1 MPRQLNA
8 RQERFILEYLKDQ
21 NASAA
26 AIRAGYSE
34 KTKGTHAVELMRNP
48 LIQERISLGMT
59 DLYAEMGV
67 NVLNLMKMQTR
78 LAFFDPIHLFDETG
92 QPLPIHQLDPD
103 IRKLLTV
110 GYNSSAKGT
119 SISVRMPNKQQAL
132 AALERR
138 YAKFMELQIKMLERY
153 AGEMMEEEEQ
163 EGVEALEHTSHAPEA
178 TDHEP
183 TVLAAVQPQA
193 VQQQAAQ
200 PEPAPPMPV
209 EEKKYPDL
217 KNDPFWMF
225 GGEKYYRPE
234 DAVNP
239 NPLFRRGA
247 KEKPDPVV
255 PQAVVAKSR
264 LAELMPAFLRREK
277 TTA

>member
-1 MPRQLNA
+1 MPRTPLRPLNP

-26 AIRAGYSE
+26 AIRAGYSA
-34 KTKGTHAVELMRNP
+34 KTKGTHAAELMRNP
-48 LIQERISLGMT
+48 LVQERISLGLT

-67 NVLNLMKMQTR
+67 NVLKLMTMQTR
-78 LAFFDPIHLFDETG
+78 MAFFDPIHLFDENG
-92 QPLPIHQLDPD
+92 DPVPIHQLDPD

-110 GYNSSAKGT
+110 GYAKSAKGM
-119 SISVRMPNKQQAL
+119 SLSVRMPNKQQAI

-153 AGEMMEEEEQ
+153 AEEMIDGEEEE
-163 EGVEALEHTSHAPEA
+163 EDTEKVEQQPAQPAQSAAL
-178 TDHEP
+178 P
-183 TVLAAVQPQA
+183 TV
-193 VQQQAAQ
+193 
-200 PEPAPPMPV
+200 AP

-255 PQAVVAKSR
+255 PEAVVAKSR
-264 LAELMPAFLRREK
+264 LADLMPAFLRK
-277 TTA
+277 PQTTAQQLP

>member
-34 KTKGTHAVELMRNP
+34 KTKGTHACELMRNP

-67 NVLNLMKMQTR
+67 NVLNLMKMQMR
-78 LAFFDPIHLFDETG
+78 MAFFDPVHLFDENG
-92 QPLPIHQLDPD
+92 HPIPIHRLDPD

-110 GYNSSAKGT
+110 HYSQSAKGT
-119 SISVRMPNKQQAL
+119 SVSVRMPNKQQAI

-153 AGEMMEEEEQ
+153 AGEMMEEEE
-163 EGVEALEHTSHAPEA
+163 EGVAEERVE
-178 TDHEP
+178 EEK
-183 TVLAAVQPQA
+183 VEE
-193 VQQQAAQ
+193 AAQ
-200 PEPAPPMPV
+200 HVPAQVAQTTLPEPAR

-255 PQAVVAKSR
+255 PESVVAKSR
-264 LAELMPAFLRREK
+264 LADLMPTFLRK
-277 TTA
+277 

>member
-1 MPRQLNA
+1 MPPTIQDQETAMPRPPLRQLNA

-26 AIRAGYSE
+26 AIRAGYSS
-34 KTKGTHAVELMRNP
+34 KTKGTHAAALMRNP
-48 LIQERISLGMT
+48 LVQERISIGMT

-67 NVLNLMKMQTR
+67 NVLNLMKMQAR
-78 LAFFDPIHLFDETG
+78 MAFFDPVHLFDDNG
-92 QPLPIHQLDPD
+92 DPIPINKLDPD

-110 GYNSSAKGT
+110 SYSTDAKGMRLQ
-119 SISVRMPNKQQAL
+119 VRLPNKQQAI

-138 YAKFMELQIKMLERY
+138 YARFMELQMKLLERY
-153 AGEMMEEEEQ
+153 AQEMMEEEEVR
-163 EGVEALEHTSHAPEA
+163 EDAESVE
-178 TDHEP
+178 HEQ
-183 TVLAAVQPQA
+183 AQA
-193 VQQQAAQ
+193 VQEKATQA
-200 PEPAPPMPV
+200 EAPPARPQ
-209 EEKKYPDL
+209 EDKKYPDL

-247 KEKPDPVV
+247 REKPDPVV
-255 PQAVVAKSR
+255 PPSAVAKSR

>member
-1 MPRQLNA
+1 MPRPQFRTLNA

-26 AIRAGYSE
+26 AIRAGYSS
-34 KTKGTHAVELMRNP
+34 KTKGTHACELLRNP
-48 LIQERISLGMT
+48 LIQERISLGLT

-78 LAFFDPIHLFDETG
+78 MAFFDPVHLFDDNG
-92 QPLPIHQLDPD
+92 DPLPIHQLDPD

-110 GYNSSAKGT
+110 GYSKNSRGT
-119 SISVRMPNKQQAL
+119 SMSVRMPNKQQAL

-138 YAKFMELQIKMLERY
+138 YAKFMELQVKMLERY
-153 AGEMMEEEEQ
+153 AEEMMEEEVDAVEESTEQ
-163 EGVEALEHTSHAPEA
+163 TEQVRA
-178 TDHEP
+178 
-183 TVLAAVQPQA
+183 VLAEAP
-193 VQQQAAQ
+193 
-200 PEPAPPMPV
+200 PAPAP

-255 PQAVVAKSR
+255 PEAVVAKSR
-264 LAELMPAFLRREK
+264 LADLMPAFLRK
-277 TTA
+277 

>member
-34 KTKGTHAVELMRNP
+34 KTKGTHACELMRNP
-48 LIQERISLGMT
+48 LIQERISVGMT

-67 NVLNLMKMQTR
+67 NVVNLMKMQTR
-78 LAFFDPIHLFDETG
+78 MAFFDPVHLFDENG
-92 QPLPIHQLDPD
+92 DPVPIHQLDPD

-110 GYNSSAKGT
+110 SYGKSAKGM
-119 SISVRMPNKQQAL
+119 SLSVRMPNKQQAI

-138 YAKFMELQIKMLERY
+138 YAKFMELQIRMLERY
-153 AGEMMEEEEQ
+153 AEEMMEEEE
-163 EGVEALEHTSHAPEA
+163 EGVEEVAQEEQAL
-178 TDHEP
+178 
-183 TVLAAVQPQA
+183 V
-193 VQQQAAQ
+193 QAAQ
-200 PEPAPPMPV
+200 ASRPEPAPV
-209 EEKKYPDL
+209 EKKYPDL

-247 KEKPDPVV
+247 KEKPDAVV
-255 PQAVVAKSR
+255 PEAVVAKSR
-264 LAELMPAFLRREK
+264 LADLMPAFLRK
-277 TTA
+277 

>member
-1 MPRQLNA
+1 MPRVLNA

-34 KTKGTHAVELMRNP
+34 KTKGTHACELLRNP
-48 LIQERISLGMT
+48 LIQERISVGLS

-78 LAFFDPIHLFDETG
+78 MAFFDPIHLFDDNG
-92 QPLPIHQLDPD
+92 DPLPIHQLDPD
-103 IRKLLTV
+103 VRKLLTV
-110 GYNSSAKGT
+110 GYSKSAKGM
-119 SISVRMPNKQQAL
+119 SLSVRMPNKQQAL

-138 YAKFMELQIKMLERY
+138 YAKFMELQVKMLERY
-153 AGEMMEEEEQ
+153 AEEMMEEEGE
-163 EGVEALEHTSHAPEA
+163 EMHEVEEVAEEA
-178 TDHEP
+178 THER
-183 TVLAAVQPQA
+183 AQG
-193 VQQQAAQ
+193 AQ
-200 PEPAPPMPV
+200 PEAPSTPV
-209 EEKKYPDL
+209 PEEKKYPDL
-217 KNDPFWMF
+217 RNDPFWMF

-247 KEKPDPVV
+247 KEKPDPV
-255 PQAVVAKSR
+255 PEAIVVKSR
-264 LAELMPAFLRREK
+264 LADLMPAFLRK
-277 TTA
+277 

>member
-34 KTKGTHAVELMRNP
+34 KTKGTHACELMRNP

-78 LAFFDPIHLFDETG
+78 MAFFDPVHLFDENG
-92 QPLPIHQLDPD
+92 HPIPIHQLDPD

-110 GYNSSAKGT
+110 SYSSNAKGT
-119 SISVRMPNKQQAL
+119 SLSVRMPNKQQAI

-153 AGEMMEEEEQ
+153 AGEMMEEEE
-163 EGVEALEHTSHAPEA
+163 EGVAEERVEEERVEEERVEEERVEEAARHVPA
-178 TDHEP
+178 
-183 TVLAAVQPQA
+183 
-193 VQQQAAQ
+193 QAAQ
-200 PEPAPPMPV
+200 ATLPEPAR

-255 PQAVVAKSR
+255 PEAVVAKSR
-264 LAELMPAFLRREK
+264 LAELMPAFLRK
-277 TTA
+277 

>member
-34 KTKGTHAVELMRNP
+34 KTKGTHACELMRNP

-67 NVLNLMKMQTR
+67 NVINLMKMQTR
-78 LAFFDPIHLFDETG
+78 MAFFDPVHLFDENG
-92 QPLPIHQLDPD
+92 DPIPIHRLDPD

-110 GYNSSAKGT
+110 SYSSNAKGT
-119 SISVRMPNKQQAL
+119 SLSVRMPGKQQAI

-138 YAKFMELQIKMLERY
+138 YAKFMELQIRMLERY
-153 AGEMMEEEEQ
+153 AGEMMEEEEE
-163 EGVEALEHTSHAPEA
+163 EGAEPEA
-178 TDHEP
+178 QSSGETDTTDHER
-183 TVLAAVQPQA
+183 TVLAKG
-193 VQQQAAQ
+193 QQQAPHAQ
-200 PEPAPPMPV
+200 LAPEPPK

-255 PQAVVAKSR
+255 PEAVVAKSR
-264 LAELMPAFLRREK
+264 LADLMPAFLRK
-277 TTA
+277 